1 MWMSNI
7 YIMVNRHN
15 YDKNDLG
22 ELCAAVTDTGATIV
36 SVDEQ
41 SHLIEANTP
50 IETVAT
56 IAAMEGVCY
65 VRCIFSYLS
74 DESSRQQQVA

>member
-7 YIMVNRHN
+7 YIMINQHN
-15 YDKNDLG
+15 FDRNDLG
-22 ELCAAVTDTGATIV
+22 ELCAAVMDTGATIV

-41 SHLIEANTP
+41 SLLIEATTP
-50 IETVAT
+50 SQIVPT

-65 VRCIFSYLS
+65 VRCIFSYLAGL
-74 DESSRQQQVA
+74 E